1 MSTPNPITS
10 IKIGTTSYP
19 IGEEIAIDEELDES
33 SSNPVENAVI
43 TEALSQKAQ
52 TLNSHGVIYL
62 GSGTYDLDEI
72 YPGCGYDEDITD
84 ENGNYPFVQTYILN
98 STSGR
103 FTNIPP
109 NSSFSM
115 CILTCYK
122 SESYTGTFL
131 GGSPYYIQTIF
142 IPTHALAA
150 DDPPQFYY
158 RQATIY
164 DEELYWSDWY
174 SPAAALENALSDKFQ
189 VVSSLPNSLE
199 SDTFYFV
206 RS

>member
-10 IKIGTTSYP
+10 IKIGSTSYP
-19 IGEEIAIDEELDES
+19 IGEEVTIDEELNES

-43 TEALSQKAQ
+43 TEALNQKAQ
-52 TLNSHGVIYL
+52 TLNTHSIIYL
-62 GSGTYDLDEI
+62 ETGTYDLDEI
-72 YPGCGYDEDITD
+72 YPGSGYDEDITD
-84 ENGNYPFVQTYILN
+84 ENGDYPFIQTYILN
-98 STSGR
+98 STSGH

-109 NSSFSM
+109 DNYSSM

-131 GGSPYYIQTIF
+131 GGTPYYIQTIF
-142 IPTHALAA
+142 IPSHATAA
-150 DDPPQFYY
+150 DDPPKFYY
-158 RQATIY
+158 RQATTY
-164 DEELYWSDWY
+164 NDEPYWSDWY
-174 SPAAALENALSDKFQ
+174 SPAAALEMALSDKFQ
-189 VVSSLPNSLE
+189 VVSSLPNSLD